1 MKKMIRTKQ
10 FAFSLLTLAIN
21 HAVFAANEVK
31 ELPVLEEVTV
41 TETREAIP
49 LSESSASIGVI
60 KEETIKFTAPTHPQ
74 QLLTQIPGVAVNVTN
89 GEGHTMGIRQ
99 KIGTD
104 PVYLY
109 LEDGIP
115 IRATGFF

>member
-1 MKKMIRTKQ
+1 M
-10 FAFSLLTLAIN
+10 LG
-21 HAVFAANEVK
+21 EVA
-31 ELPVLEEVTV
+31 V

-49 LSESSASIGVI
+49 LSESSASISVI
-60 KEETIKFTAPTHPQ
+60 KEEAIKFTAPTRPQ

-104 PVYLY
+104 PV
-109 LEDGIP
+109 
-115 IRATGFF
+115 